1 VSFPPA
7 SPSLCGRKRES
18 SSRHC
23 EEVATDE
30 AISTMEKQRFIYLIT
45 NPTNTV
51 IYTGITSNL
60 QKRIYEHKEK
70 LVEGFTKRYNV
81 NKLVY
86 FEHFDNIVNA
96 IEREK

>member
-1 VSFPPA
+1 
-7 SPSLCGRKRES
+7 
-18 SSRHC
+18 
-23 EEVATDE
+23 
-30 AISTMEKQRFIYLIT
+30 MEKQRFIYLIT